1 MLLAALRLRR
11 LSDAP
16 LALMIGASAKRVK
29 EIGAPSLK
37 HPFARVFTALR
48 PFAAGD
54 LKGVQCG
61 VFPPATEDLGEIG
74 GFSVPTGAN
83 SLS

>member
-1 MLLAALRLRR
+1 MPVSRCAAG
-11 LSDAP
+11 
-16 LALMIGASAKRVK
+16 ALGRTLAKRAT

-48 PFAAGD
+48 PFAAGE

-61 VFPPATEDLGEIG
+61 VFPLATENLGGKRLDEE
-74 GFSVPTGAN
+74 
-83 SLS
+83 